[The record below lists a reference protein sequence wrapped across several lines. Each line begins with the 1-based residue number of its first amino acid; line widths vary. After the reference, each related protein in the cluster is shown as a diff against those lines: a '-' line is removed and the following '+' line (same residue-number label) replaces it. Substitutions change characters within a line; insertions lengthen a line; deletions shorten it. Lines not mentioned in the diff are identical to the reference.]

1 MQLSSGYSTVAGNLH
16 RDMEDGEMDKII
28 ERRGIHLSC
37 HLMALVLLLL
47 SGGQVASTFASDLG
61 LSQADCRCCHGA
73 TLADRHHLLVNTSG
87 RECLS
92 CHPLTFNS
100 ATQSYDL
107 TVTRD
112 CLQCHTG
119 SLADRH
125 HLLVDQVTYDCFT
138 CHALVWDPVTLQYLT
153 DFNKVCQSSTPPSPA
168 GVVAGSV
175 TNQGGAALGWVRI
188 ATTDGAYSTLAT
200 ATGSYEMPSIT
211 PGNYTLVASL
221 DGYADTSQNVTIADG
236 QTLSL
241 DFVLSPLPLPAT
253 VSGIVHDVNQMPV
266 EGATIVSADNI
277 LTTFS
282 LGDGSYTLGNIAE
295 GDHELIAL
303 KPGYGE
309 ASQTLSVTAGQN
321 LTQDFILPA
330 SLEICDDTIDNDGNS
345 LSDCDDPACIG
356 NSNCQATEI
365 CGDGLDN
372 DNNNLSDC
380 DDPVCIGTSSCEIPV
395 AEICNDNFDNNG
407 DGLLDCNDPLCNT
420 SIYCLTEQCDDSID
434 NNGDGLIDCD
444 DEDCSE
450 TSLCQPPP
458 VEICDDG
465 LDNDGNGL
473 LDCDDNKCA
482 NLATCVPPVA
492 GEICNNNIDD
502 NGDGH
507 IDCADELC
515 RSRAICLDEIC
526 DNGLDDDAD
535 GRVDCEDME
544 CRQIQA
550 CDNYT
555 GDISLDFTAT
565 AKRQRSDYEAAY
577 VGDKDMST
585 RWWSKKS
592 DRQWL
597 KLDLGGA
604 YPIDK
609 VDIHWHSLYA
619 KKYKIMVSKNGR
631 YWKTAKVVRDSDGG
645 LDSNTFETSD
655 VRYVLIKCRRPA
667 TSGYSIYEV
676 EVFRSETDDE

>member
-1 MQLSSGYSTVAGNLH
+1 
-16 RDMEDGEMDKII
+16 MDKSIQ
-28 ERRGIHLSC
+28 RRGIHLSC
-37 HLMALVLLLL
+37 HLVALVFLLL
-47 SGGQVASTFASDLG
+47 SGGQIASTFASDLG

-125 HLLVDQVTYDCFT
+125 HLLVDQVTYDCFS
-138 CHALVWDPVTLQYLT
+138 CHALVWDPVTLQYTT

-168 GVVAGSV
+168 GAVAGSV

-200 ATGSYEMPSIT
+200 ATGSYEMSSVA
-211 PGNYTLVASL
+211 PGSYTLVASL
-221 DGYADTSQNVTIADG
+221 DGYADTSQNVTVAEG
-236 QTLSL
+236 QTLSV
-241 DFVLSPLPLPAT
+241 DFALSPLPLPAT
-253 VSGIVHDVNQMPV
+253 VSGIIRDVNQTPV

-277 LTTFS
+277 HTTQS

-295 GDHELIAL
+295 GSLELIVL

-309 ASQTLSVTAGQN
+309 ASQTVSVTAGQN
-321 LTQDFILPA
+321 LTQDFTLPP
-330 SLEICDDTIDNDGNS
+330 SLEICDDGIDNDGNS
-345 LSDCDDPACIG
+345 LSDCDDPACSG
-356 NSNCQATEI
+356 SANCQTTAIEI

-372 DNNNLSDC
+372 DNNGLSDC
-380 DDPVCIGTSSCEIPV
+380 DDPVCIGTGSCESPV
-395 AEICNDNFDNNG
+395 AEICNDNFDNTG
-407 DGLLDCNDPLCNT
+407 DGLLDCDDPLCSA
-420 SIYCLTEQCDDSID
+420 SIYCLAEQCNDGID
-434 NNGDGLIDCD
+434 NNADGLIDCA
-444 DEDCSE
+444 DEDCIE
-450 TSLCQPPP
+450 TSLCLPPP

-473 LDCDDNKCA
+473 LDCADDKCA

-492 GEICNNNIDD
+492 GEICTNNIDD

-515 RSRAICLDEIC
+515 RLRAVCLNEVC
-526 DNGLDDDAD
+526 DNGVDDDAD
-535 GRVDCEDME
+535 DRVDCEDME
-544 CRQIQA
+544 CRQTQA
-550 CDNYT
+550 CSNYT
-555 GDISLDFTAT
+555 GGHSLDFTAT
-565 AKRQRSDYEAAY
+565 AKRQRRNYKASYI
-577 VGDKDMST
+577 GDKDMST
-585 RWWSKKS
+585 RWWIKKS
-592 DRQWL
+592 NRQWL
-597 KLDLGGA
+597 KLDLGGT

-609 VDIHWHSLYA
+609 VDIHWHDLYA
-619 KKYKIMVSKNGR
+619 EKYKIRVSKNGR
-631 YWKTAKVVRDSDGG
+631 YWKTVKVVRNSDGG
-645 LDSNTFETSD
+645 LDSNTFETSEA
-655 VRYVLIKCRRPA
+655 RFVLIKCIRPA
-667 TSGYSIYEV
+667 ISGYSIYEV
-676 EVFRSETDDE
+676 EVFRSAIGGQ

>member
-1 MQLSSGYSTVAGNLH
+1 
-16 RDMEDGEMDKII
+16 MDKII